1 METSS
6 VKEHCTVKYISY
18 ELQLFFNQDYNFQ
31 AVHMPKKIKL
41 IEAILLNSLMPS

>member
-1 METSS
+1 METNS

-31 AVHMPKKIKL
+31 AVHMPKQHEINRGTL
-41 IEAILLNSLMPS
+41 TELFNA